1 MTELTEKQARF
12 CEEYL
17 LDLNATQAAIRAG
30 YSPDTAY
37 SIGHEILKKPE
48 TQSVLDQMRAE
59 RSKATKIDAA
69 WLLERLA
76 AEASADVRDLYDEH
90 GAVKPI
96 DEWPLIF
103 RQGLIQSIEV
113 EEEYDEVDDPDD
125 EFRDPDDLRKRKKIR
140 KAVGRVVK
148 FKLDSRVK
156 RLELI
161 GRHIGVKAFSDRME
175 VTGKDGGPIE
185 VAHTARDRI
194 ADRLA
199 KLSPVLPPE
208 GSPEKQD

>member
-48 TQSVLDQMRAE
+48 VADLLAQLQKE
-59 RSKATKIDAA
+59 RSQKTKIDAQ
-69 WLLERLA
+69 WLLDRLA
-76 AEASADVRDLYDEH
+76 AEAQADVNDIYDED
-90 GAVKPI
+90 GRILPI
-96 DEWPLIF
+96 SEWPMIF
-103 RQGLIQSIEV
+103 RQGLIAGIEV
-113 EEEYDEVDDPDD
+113 EEQYDYETSEDG
-125 EFRDPDDLRKRKKIR
+125 KRGKKRI
-140 KAVGRVVK
+140 ASGRVTK

-161 GRHIGVKAFSDRME
+161 GRHIGVKAFADRME

-199 KLSPVLPPE
+199 KLAPVQPSE
-208 GSPEKQD
+208 GGPEKQD